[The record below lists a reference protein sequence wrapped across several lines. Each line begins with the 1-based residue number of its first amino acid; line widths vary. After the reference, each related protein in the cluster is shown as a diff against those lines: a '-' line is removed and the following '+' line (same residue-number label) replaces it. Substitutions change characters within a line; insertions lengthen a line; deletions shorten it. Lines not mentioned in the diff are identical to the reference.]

1 MADEIK
7 LEGNRIAVKL
17 PFKEDH
23 PVIPENYSLSA
34 KRLTGL
40 KNRLDKGK
48 SLLKKYDDVIKEQLE
63 LGIIEKVDTTIVA
76 GEGTYIPHREVI
88 REDHVSTKLRVV
100 FDCSAKCGS
109 NISLNE
115 SLYKGPCLNLQLFD
129 LFIQFRLYPIAITA
143 DIGKAYLQI
152 NVHKSYSDHLLFL
165 WVSDINNENPVIE
178 RYRVY

>member
-76 GEGTYIPHREVI
+76 GKEPTYHIV
-88 REDHVSTKLRVV
+88 
-100 FDCSAKCGS
+100 
-109 NISLNE
+109 
-115 SLYKGPCLNLQLFD
+115 
-129 LFIQFRLYPIAITA
+129 RLLEKIMCQQNYA
-143 DIGKAYLQI
+143 
-152 NVHKSYSDHLLFL
+152 
-165 WVSDINNENPVIE
+165 
-178 RYRVY
+178 